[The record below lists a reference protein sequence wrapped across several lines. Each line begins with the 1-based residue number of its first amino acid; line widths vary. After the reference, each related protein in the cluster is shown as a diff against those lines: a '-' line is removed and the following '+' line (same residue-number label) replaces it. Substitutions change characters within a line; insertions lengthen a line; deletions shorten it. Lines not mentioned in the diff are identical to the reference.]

1 MRKRLLIAM
10 ALVLIPALSWGQE
23 KQFKRVMI
31 FPFKTAAEGGEAKF
45 STELAAVLGGE
56 LAREGDIQVMSGAP
70 YLAAVQTAR
79 VDPARMARLA
89 RRMELFAV
97 VWGGLS
103 KMDSGY
109 SLDVSV
115 AEADEKKRPR
125 GFSAQGK
132 DMEELIAKMRDVAAE
147 IGKVVLKRPVIGSIK
162 IEGNKRIQTD
172 AILNKMELKQGSP
185 FRRSAVGE
193 EIREIYSLGYFDDVQ
208 IEAEENSEGKV
219 NLRIM
224 VKERPSI
231 KEIAIDGN
239 KVFTKGEILD
249 ALTTKSLTV
258 ASMEKIRQDMAK
270 MKEMYEKK
278 GYYGVKI
285 DYAIDEISRT
295 EAKLTFKIDEGDRSF
310 LTSIV
315 LEGNKQLPDKELKK
329 ILTLKEKSWFWWIDE
344 TGQFTQK
351 GLEENRARLI
361 AHYWNKG
368 FINVQV
374 GAPVMAIDGSR
385 AKITFPIREGDRYQ
399 VRKLDVSGE
408 LIEPREK
415 LLERLKTKPHTWF
428 DRGQVAED
436 IQTLTKLY
444 NNAGYAYAD
453 VQTLQNINDQHRF
466 LDLNFKISQGDR
478 VTIERIDVRGNERTR
493 EKVIRRGLAIGE
505 GDLYSANQLDATK
518 KNLEAM
524 DFFEAVKIKT
534 SPGSKPDLMNLE
546 VDVLEK
552 KTGSLAAGIGFSSQD
567 GAMGNIDLKERNLF
581 GLGIVTQIKGNL
593 SGRRNSYEG
602 SVSYPWLFD
611 TPLTATLR
619 GYRFTQREMRY
630 VRESEGFG
638 INFGYPVYGHW
649 GLSTGFAR
657 DSSKLS
663 GFDPQFARSV
673 MRYYETFGG
682 QATKFMNLSE
692 NSVSVAL
699 SRDTRTGAEIPNGG
713 SQITIGTRLSGFGGD
728 VSFARWYS
736 DVTHYRP
743 IVWKAILKAKVS
755 GSALSEMSGM
765 PIPFDRRILLGG
777 IQSIRGYQHGEVGP
791 RDRFGNILGGDRG
804 LFANVEIL
812 FPVLEMLRLNGVFF
826 ADAGNAWNVADTPF
840 MQSVKAGAGLGIRWV
855 SPVGPIRIEYGWKI
869 NPEKG
874 ETPGAVAF
882 AMGQLF

>member
-1 MRKRLLIAM
+1 MRKLLAITVM
-10 ALVLIPALSWGQE
+10 LVLVPVLSSGQE

-31 FPFKTAAEGGEAKF
+31 FPFKTAEEAAEAKY
-45 STELAAVLGGE
+45 SNELAAVLGGE
-56 LAREGDIQVMSGAP
+56 LTREGDVQVMSGAP
-70 YLAAVQTAR
+70 YIAAIQTAR

-97 VWGGLS
+97 VWGTLS

-109 SLDVSV
+109 SLDLSV
-115 AEADEKKRPR
+115 ATGDESKRPR
-125 GFSAQGK
+125 SFSAQGK
-132 DMEELIAKMRDVAAE
+132 NMEDLVAKMRDISVE
-147 IGKVVLKRPVIGSIK
+147 IGKVVLHRPVIGAIK
-162 IEGNKRIQTD
+162 IEGNKRIQKD
-172 AILNKMELKQGSP
+172 AILNKMELKEGAP

-208 IEAEENSEGKV
+208 IETEENGEGKV
-219 NLRIM
+219 NLRIT

-258 ASMEKIRQDMAK
+258 ASLDKIRQDMAK
-270 MKEMYEKK
+270 IKEMYEKK
-278 GYYGVKI
+278 GYYGVKL
-285 DYAIDEISRT
+285 DYKIDEISRT
-295 EAKLTFKIDEGDRSF
+295 EAKLTFKIDEGERSF

-315 LEGNKQLPDKELKK
+315 LEGNKQLTDKELKK
-329 ILTLKEKSWFWWIDE
+329 VLTMKEKSWFWWVDE
-344 TGQFTQK
+344 SGQFTHK

-361 AHYWNKG
+361 AYYWNKG

-374 GAPVMAIDGSR
+374 GAPVLAIDGSR
-385 AKITFPIREGDRYQ
+385 AKITFPIREGERYQ
-399 VRKLDVSGE
+399 VRKLEVTGD
-408 LIEPREK
+408 LIEPENK
-415 LLERLKTKPHTWF
+415 LLERLKTKPRTWF
-428 DRGQVAED
+428 DRALVAED
-436 IQTLTKLY
+436 IQTITKLY

-453 VQTLQNINDQHRF
+453 VQTLQNINDQYRF
-466 LDLNFKISQGDR
+466 LDLNFKVTKGDR
-478 VTIERIDVRGNERTR
+478 VTIERIDVRGNDRTR
-493 EKVIRRGLAIGE
+493 EKVIRRGLAISE
-505 GDLYSANQLDATK
+505 GDLFSANRIDATK
-518 KNLEAM
+518 KNLEAT

-534 SPGSKPDLMNLE
+534 SPGSNPDLMNLE

-581 GLGIVTQIKGNL
+581 GLGIVAQLKGNL

-602 SVSYPWLFD
+602 SLSYPWLFD
-611 TPLTATLR
+611 TPLTGTVR
-619 GYRFTQREMRY
+619 GYKFIQREARY
-630 VRESEGFG
+630 VRESDGFG
-638 INFGYPVYGHW
+638 VNLGYPVYGHW
-649 GLSTGFAR
+649 GLSTGFSR

-673 MRYYETFGG
+673 ARYYQTFGG
-682 QATKFMNLSE
+682 QAANFLNLSE

-713 SQITIGTRLSGFGGD
+713 SQITIGTRVSGFGAD

-736 DVTHYRP
+736 EATYYQPV
-743 IVWKAILKAKVS
+743 VWKAILKTKVS
-755 GSALSEMSGM
+755 GSALSEMGGM
-765 PIPFDRRILLGG
+765 PIPFDRRIVMGG

-804 LFANVEIL
+804 LFANVELL
-812 FPVLEMLRLNGVFF
+812 FPLLEQLRLNGVTFF
-826 ADAGNAWNVADTPF
+826 DVGNAWNVADTPF
-840 MQSVKAGAGLGIRWV
+840 MQSVKAGAGVGIRWV

-869 NPEKG
+869 NPERG
-874 ETPGAVAF
+874 EAPGAVAF